1 MIEPMGENAICNS
14 VSRDYH
20 PYANKSPYALP
31 SKHGMPPEA
40 YIRARLSSNKVIKN
54 ISLTH

>member
-1 MIEPMGENAICNS
+1 MGENAICNS

-20 PYANKSPYALP
+20 AYANKSPYALP